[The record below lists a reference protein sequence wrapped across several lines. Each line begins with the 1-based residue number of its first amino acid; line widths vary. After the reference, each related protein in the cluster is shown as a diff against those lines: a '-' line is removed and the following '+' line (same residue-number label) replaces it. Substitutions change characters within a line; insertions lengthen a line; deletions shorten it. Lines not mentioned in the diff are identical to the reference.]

1 MFLFTVTKPGLRQA
15 GALALC
21 AVCLAG
27 TVTAAVRLAG
37 KSVAASATVQTTIEN
52 TQDIGTYF
60 TGYGFEVDLST
71 AAVDKVKIPKKWDDS
86 FTAFNQ
92 VVGESGLT
100 LADYKGKT
108 VEKWTVL
115 CPARSDAATD
125 TYCVLLVYK
134 AKPVGAYLLEKPS
147 GEVSGLITATQTAA
161 EAEQRRD
168 NEHLLGAGVAV
179 LHGDLSAGHAQ
190 LVQGTG
196 QGQGLA
202 ADAGAGLVGQVLTRA
217 GDGHL
222 DDAGGDGG
230 QDGQQER
237 GDGVGAAFLVIA
249 AAAEDGGELHE
260 VGDADDDRGQHTSDG
275 LDQDV
280 TVGDV
285 ADLVGDDA
293 AQLFGAEDAHDA
305 VGDGTTPCS
314 GSRPVA
320 KALGASSGM
329 TQTRGLGMPA
339 LAESSATM
347 RCNMGA
353 SSSDSSRAWYM
364 ESTILS
370 EYQ

>member
-37 KSVAASATVQTTIEN
+37 KS
-52 TQDIGTYF
+52 QDIGTYF

-115 CPARSDAATD
+115 CPARSDGATD

-161 EAEQRRD
+161 EAEQ
-168 NEHLLGAGVAV
+168 
-179 LHGDLSAGHAQ
+179 Q
-190 LVQGTG
+190 
-196 QGQGLA
+196 
-202 ADAGAGLVGQVLTRA
+202 
-217 GDGHL
+217 
-222 DDAGGDGG
+222 
-230 QDGQQER
+230 
-237 GDGVGAAFLVIA
+237 
-249 AAAEDGGELHE
+249 AAETSAALPDE
-260 VGDADDDRGQHTSDG
+260 ADY
-275 LDQDV
+275 
-280 TVGDV
+280 
-285 ADLVGDDA
+285 
-293 AQLFGAEDAHDA
+293 
-305 VGDGTTPCS
+305 P
-314 GSRPVA
+314 
-320 KALGASSGM
+320 
-329 TQTRGLGMPA
+329 
-339 LAESSATM
+339 
-347 RCNMGA
+347 
-353 SSSDSSRAWYM
+353 
-364 ESTILS
+364 S
-370 EYQ
+370 E

>member
-115 CPARSDAATD
+115 CPARSDGATD

-147 GEVSGLITATQTAA
+147 GTVLGLQDAQNELAKQTSG
-161 EAEQRRD
+161 ED
-168 NEHLLGAGVAV
+168 YS
-179 LHGDLSAGHAQ
+179 GDWG
-190 LVQGTG
+190 
-196 QGQGLA
+196 
-202 ADAGAGLVGQVLTRA
+202 
-217 GDGHL
+217 
-222 DDAGGDGG
+222 
-230 QDGQQER
+230 ER
-237 GDGVGAAFLVIA
+237 
-249 AAAEDGGELHE
+249 
-260 VGDADDDRGQHTSDG
+260 
-275 LDQDV
+275 
-280 TVGDV
+280 
-285 ADLVGDDA
+285 
-293 AQLFGAEDAHDA
+293 HDEE
-305 VGDGTTPCS
+305 
-314 GSRPVA
+314 
-320 KALGASSGM
+320 LGASDQAQQTSGEDYSGDWGERHDEELDAQ
-329 TQTRGLGMPA
+329 QTSGEPDAAPQAVPYTELP
-339 LAESSATM
+339 LDAE
-347 RCNMGA
+347 G
-353 SSSDSSRAWYM
+353 YPV
-364 ESTILS
+364 E
-370 EYQ
+370 

>member
-115 CPARSDAATD
+115 CPARSDGATD

-147 GEVSGLITATQTAA
+147 GEVSGLITAAQTAA
-161 EAEQRRD
+161 EAEQ
-168 NEHLLGAGVAV
+168 
-179 LHGDLSAGHAQ
+179 Q
-190 LVQGTG
+190 
-196 QGQGLA
+196 A
-202 ADAGAGLVGQVLTRA
+202 ADRSDEPDAE
-217 GDGHL
+217 
-222 DDAGGDGG
+222 AGG
-230 QDGQQER
+230 
-237 GDGVGAAFLVIA
+237 
-249 AAAEDGGELHE
+249 
-260 VGDADDDRGQHTSDG
+260 
-275 LDQDV
+275 
-280 TVGDV
+280 
-285 ADLVGDDA
+285 
-293 AQLFGAEDAHDA
+293 
-305 VGDGTTPCS
+305 C
-314 GSRPVA
+314 GS
-320 KALGASSGM
+320 
-329 TQTRGLGMPA
+329 
-339 LAESSATM
+339 
-347 RCNMGA
+347 
-353 SSSDSSRAWYM
+353 
-364 ESTILS
+364 
-370 EYQ
+370 

>member
-115 CPARSDAATD
+115 CPARSDGATD
-125 TYCVLLVYK
+125 TYCVLLSSYGVLLVYRKK
-134 AKPVGAYLLEKPS
+134 AVGAYLLEKPS

-161 EAEQRRD
+161 EAEQ
-168 NEHLLGAGVAV
+168 
-179 LHGDLSAGHAQ
+179 Q
-190 LVQGTG
+190 
-196 QGQGLA
+196 
-202 ADAGAGLVGQVLTRA
+202 
-217 GDGHL
+217 
-222 DDAGGDGG
+222 
-230 QDGQQER
+230 
-237 GDGVGAAFLVIA
+237 
-249 AAAEDGGELHE
+249 AAE
-260 VGDADDDRGQHTSDG
+260 T
-275 LDQDV
+275 
-280 TVGDV
+280 
-285 ADLVGDDA
+285 
-293 AQLFGAEDAHDA
+293 
-305 VGDGTTPCS
+305 
-314 GSRPVA
+314 
-320 KALGASSGM
+320 
-329 TQTRGLGMPA
+329 
-339 LAESSATM
+339 SATLPDE
-347 RCNMGA
+347 A
-353 SSSDSSRAWYM
+353 DYP
-364 ESTILS
+364 S
-370 EYQ
+370 E

>member
-115 CPARSDAATD
+115 CPARSDGATD

-147 GEVSGLITATQTAA
+147 GTVSIRFRCDKGKNPFAA
-161 EAEQRRD
+161 
-168 NEHLLGAGVAV
+168 
-179 LHGDLSAGHAQ
+179 SIK
-190 LVQGTG
+190 QGRASGTYG
-196 QGQGLA
+196 R
-202 ADAGAGLVGQVLTRA
+202 TRQIIPA
-217 GDGHL
+217 SK
-222 DDAGGDGG
+222 
-230 QDGQQER
+230 QESE
-237 GDGVGAAFLVIA
+237 I
-249 AAAEDGGELHE
+249 
-260 VGDADDDRGQHTSDG
+260 
-275 LDQDV
+275 
-280 TVGDV
+280 
-285 ADLVGDDA
+285 
-293 AQLFGAEDAHDA
+293 
-305 VGDGTTPCS
+305 
-314 GSRPVA
+314 
-320 KALGASSGM
+320 
-329 TQTRGLGMPA
+329 
-339 LAESSATM
+339 SSAPRHKACDCFVPVGCLVM
-347 RCNMGA
+347 CCLK
-353 SSSDSSRAWYM
+353 Y
-364 ESTILS
+364 I
-370 EYQ
+370 